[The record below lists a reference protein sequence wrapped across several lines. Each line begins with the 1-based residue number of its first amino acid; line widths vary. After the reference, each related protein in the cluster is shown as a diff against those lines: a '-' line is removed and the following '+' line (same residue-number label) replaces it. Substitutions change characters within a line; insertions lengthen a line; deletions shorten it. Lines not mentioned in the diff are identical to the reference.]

1 MSITTRAPYGA
12 ELEYMPS
19 EAFKLNPIARAF
31 GEQPNLHGGGG
42 GAKGAVKKIATVAVA
57 VAIPYA
63 APIVA
68 SSIGLSA
75 AIGATAGAAVTG
87 AAMGAGLAKA
97 TGGNVGQG
105 ALMGGIGGGISGY
118 ASAPTPTPTAPT
130 ITQQAA
136 MGGYGGG
143 GYGTVA
149 TGGMTIPGV
158 APTTAGLTVAPET
171 LGQTYGTMGAQQAGI
186 SPGYSPT
193 FTTAPTQTFANI
205 AGTDVNAGIGAYGTA
220 PAAAPVAAG
229 INQGQIAAYGTLGP
243 QAAAAAP
250 EFSYAGLGAA
260 PTAAPTAA
268 GTTAGATGAAGAQP
282 RTFMEALGQ
291 VPANIKARFSDPKVL
306 ADLTLKA
313 AGQLAGSYAAGPGM
327 TAEEQK
333 LLDAQVQE
341 LKDLQQNN
349 QALFN
354 QRLEQAQGLIG
365 ESKYFDPEY
374 FGLQRAR
381 KAQVA
386 AGRAKR
392 AGLRGL
398 TGAARE
404 AESRRFDLAAG
415 RDVGTAY
422 DVGYGQG
429 VSGRL
434 QTQQAGLSAM
444 PTAYPTSG
452 SEFANIGRAYE
463 AASSRRRQTTGDI
476 GDLFGSF
483 TGASKATSRG

>member
-19 EAFKLNPIARAF
+19 EAFQLNPIARVF
-31 GEQPNLHGGGG
+31 GEQLDLHGGGG
-42 GAKGAVKKIATVAVA
+42 GAKGAVKKIAAVAVA

-68 SSIGLSA
+68 SSIGLST
-75 AIGATAGAAVTG
+75 AIGATAGAGLVG
-87 AAMGAGLAKA
+87 AGMGAGLAKL

-105 ALMGGIGGGISGY
+105 ALMGGIGGGLSGY
-118 ASAPTPTPTAPT
+118 ASAPTPTSAPTT

-149 TGGMTIPGV
+149 TGGMAIPGV
-158 APTTAGLTVAPET
+158 APTAGLTAAPET
-171 LGQTYGTMGAQQAGI
+171 LGQTYGTMGMQQAGI
-186 SPGYSPT
+186 TPGYSPT

-205 AGTDVNAGIGAYGTA
+205 AGTDVNAAAGAYGTA
-220 PAAAPVAAG
+220 PTTAAPITAG
-229 INQGQIAAYGTLGP
+229 INQGQLAAYGTLGP
-243 QAAAAAP
+243 QATATAP

-260 PTAAPTAA
+260 PSAAPTTVA
-268 GTTAGATGAAGAQP
+268 GTTAGAVGTQP
-282 RTFMEALGQ
+282 KTFMEALSQ
-291 VPANIKARFSDPKVL
+291 VPANIKARFSDPKAL

-327 TAEEQK
+327 TPEEQK

-341 LKDLQQNN
+341 LKDLQQSN

-398 TGAARE
+398 TGTARE

-434 QTQQAGLSAM
+434 QTQQAGMSMM
-444 PTAYPTSG
+444 PQAYPTSG

-463 AASSRRRQTTGDI
+463 AASTRRRQTTGDI

-483 TGASKATSRG
+483 TGAGLATSRG

>member
-1 MSITTRAPYGA
+1 
-12 ELEYMPS
+12 
-19 EAFKLNPIARAF
+19 
-31 GEQPNLHGGGG
+31 
-42 GAKGAVKKIATVAVA
+42 
-57 VAIPYA
+57 
-63 APIVA
+63 
-68 SSIGLSA
+68 
-75 AIGATAGAAVTG
+75 
-87 AAMGAGLAKA
+87 MGAGLAKV

-118 ASAPTPTPTAPT
+118 ASAPTPTPASPT

-149 TGGMTIPGV
+149 TGGMALPGV
-158 APTTAGLTVAPET
+158 VPTTAGLRVAPET
-171 LGQTYGTMGAQQAGI
+171 LGQTYGGASTYTG
-186 SPGYSPT
+186 PT
-193 FTTAPTQTFANI
+193 FGVNTTGFQNI
-205 AGTDVNAGIGAYGTA
+205 AGAADDVPVFARSGMDVNTMARSYGTA
-220 PAAAPVAAG
+220 LPPPVASMSPVVDPMT
-229 INQGQIAAYGTLGP
+229 IGQTYGGGS
-243 QAAAAAP
+243 QAAMSAVDP
-250 EFSYAGLGAA
+250 MTIGQTYGGGSQVTSVTGAGV
-260 PTAAPTAA
+260 
-268 GTTAGATGAAGAQP
+268 GTTAGAISAQP
-282 RTFMEALGQ
+282 RTFTEALSQ
-291 VPANIKARFSDPKVL
+291 VPANIKARFSDPKAL

-313 AGQLAGSYAAGPGM
+313 AGQLAGSYLAGPGM
-327 TAEEQK
+327 TPEEQK

-381 KAQVA
+381 KAQIA
-386 AGRAKR
+386 GGRAKR

-434 QTQQAGLSAM
+434 QTQQAGMSMM
-444 PTAYPTSG
+444 PAAYPTSG

-483 TGASKATSRG
+483 TGAGLATSRG